1 LTVESYTEETGA
13 EDLSIDDSPII
24 KALRTQIRDLE
35 KAVKAAPSRESIE
48 AEIRT
53 ELERTKAISEQLIAL
68 GHPVGMAAVLQG
80 RLGDADVTADAVAEA
95 LRGIGYQVEIGGAPE
110 GNGEQPAA
118 VNSQLAQVANLSAQ
132 VSTASASTPASFLD
146 RINSAKDSAELNAI
160 MAEAGELQQS

>member
-1 LTVESYTEETGA
+1 MTVDNHTDT
-13 EDLSIDDSPII
+13 DDTVDQSIDDSPII
-24 KALRTQIRDLE
+24 KALRSQIRDLE
-35 KAVKAAPSRESIE
+35 KAVKSAPTRESIE
-48 AEIRT
+48 AELRN
-53 ELERTKAISEQLIAL
+53 ELVREKAITEQLIAL
-68 GHPVGMAAVLQG
+68 GHPAGMWTTVNG
-80 RLGDADVTADAVAEA
+80 RLGEADVTADAVAEA

-160 MAEAGELQQS
+160 MAESGELQQS